1 MEVEKISVASNG
13 NPISSEQ
20 TSSND
25 SAPGSGMQNEVKPR
39 DQAANGKQ
47 RQITFFVVL
56 GVILILAI
64 TAGIVYFLLQ
74 PATPT
79 DKIRDVFIIFMAL
92 ESILI
97 GLALVILMIQLARLI
112 NLLQN
117 DIKPILESTNETVS
131 TLRGTALFLS
141 DNLTE
146 PVVKLNEFIA
156 AMRQLV
162 ETFRLVRRK

>member
-1 MEVEKISVASNG
+1 MEVEKLSTESNG
-13 NPISSEQ
+13 NPILPEQ
-20 TSSND
+20 TLSNE
-25 SAPGSGMQNEVKPR
+25 SAQGSAMQNEANLGG
-39 DQAANGKQ
+39 QAENGQQ
-47 RQITFFVVL
+47 RRITIFVAL
-56 GVILILAI
+56 GGIVFLAI
-64 TAGIVYFLLQ
+64 IAGVVYFLLQ

-79 DKIRDVFIIFMAL
+79 DKIRDIFIIFMAL
-92 ESILI
+92 ESLLI
-97 GLALVILMIQLARLI
+97 GLALVILMVQLARLI

-146 PVVKLNEFIA
+146 PVVKLNEFLA
-156 AMRQLV
+156 AIGQLV